1 MMAGFNDSMEDAAR
15 LIHLMRGIK
24 SKINLIPYNE
34 NPSREIKR
42 PSMQQVKDFQQ
53 YLVARGVQCSV
64 RSTRGKDISAA
75 CGQLGKAK
83 SNEAQPLGV

>member
-34 NPSREIKR
+34 NPARDIKR
-42 PSMQQVKDFQQ
+42 PSAQRVRDFQH
-53 YLVARGVQCSV
+53 YLISRGVHCSV
-64 RSTRGKDISAA
+64 RTTRGKDISAA

-83 SNEAQPLGV
+83 KEEAVHTSG